1 MSKMSGSRLA
11 RGRASRMAI
20 LMVSVVLI
28 CCGYYVYRQTRAEMD
43 KLRELHTKCNQQLDT
58 LQAQLQVI
66 YEYKVQL
73 EKTLSNEKSANA
85 AVKEELQLKA
95 SRERSMRD
103 KDMVEAQ
110 QRYKSLQQQYKILQ
124 TGHKDLKDDC
134 EKKAKVA
141 YENTNICETKLVD
154 LRKLLKK
161 EKDEKDDLSKSLD
174 HLKNKCMDEG
184 QKKEQL
190 EEQYENLV
198 KTNQNDNGE
207 LARLQKQVIQLTR
220 ELDKYNK
227 NNVGNPDIDNGQILP
242 RYSNSDINDVNP
254 ANNLVVEEKS
264 NPAAIDKDQMQMNRP
279 SSSSSQ
285 HQAQVSGMMNNAVP
299 APLKSPTE
307 SSSKATTATT
317 TTAKVKLP
325 VGVPPIP
332 RLIEQPKEDIERR
345 PAGKA
350 DSEAQV
356 DPGFAD
362 PNRDHANANRDIRKA
377 IHQLEAMKKLRHEA
391 VGHDPENG
399 WYRVVKVGQQ
409 EVGEMRQEKSGLE
422 NVAGNEDVEQYDDY
436 NYKETHNKNGDLHL
450 EEGEDEREDLL

>member
-1 MSKMSGSRLA
+1 MSGSRLA

-227 NNVGNPDIDNGQILP
+227 NNVGNLDIDNGQILP
-242 RYSNSDINDVNP
+242 RYSNSDINDANP

-264 NPAAIDKDQMQMNRP
+264 NPAAMDKDQMQMNRP
-279 SSSSSQ
+279 SSLSSQ
-285 HQAQVSGMMNNAVP
+285 HQVSPSSEALQAGQNPQPLQAPQNNRHLVD
-299 APLKSPTE
+299 LHDNNQNDDENNNNNTINNNNDENDMLQNIHSDDSLHEIKSDVRFA
-307 SSSKATTATT
+307 SRGGNI
-317 TTAKVKLP
+317 VP
-325 VGVPPIP
+325 VGPNEPNELNDQPEIVPLASPDENKP
-332 RLIEQPKEDIERR
+332 
-345 PAGKA
+345 
-350 DSEAQV
+350 DSRIK
-356 DPGFAD
+356 FAY
-362 PNRDHANANRDIRKA
+362 PSERDI
-377 IHQLEAMKKLRHEA
+377 
-391 VGHDPENG
+391 NG
-399 WYRVVKVGQQ
+399 PPGNDQVKVPRVRPPVLIAMPSST
-409 EVGEMRQEKSGLE
+409 ENLFKSEPSLPE
-422 NVAGNEDVEQYDDY
+422 LKDFD
-436 NYKETHNKNGDLHL
+436 
-450 EEGEDEREDLL
+450 